1 MRRNILTFGD
11 RSICGDYGNVKSAGD
26 LHIMDSSIR
35 KLSCAGDI
43 NILNSTIKKVNC
55 AGALSLEKSRI
66 EQLKMAGSL
75 DIAGVCQ
82 GEIMAVMGKV
92 TAEYLECKILKNG
105 FKRKL
110 VVKGIENGGSWYA
123 LVYSICMK
131 SASITGI
138 GMILLAPFFFL

>member
-1 MRRNILTFGD
+1 MTFGD

-92 TAEYLECKILKNG
+92 TADYLECKILKNG

-110 VVKGIENGGSWYA
+110 VVKGIENRGSWYA